1 MGDAIE
7 HRRMQPLPRSA
18 RHRELLRHRHARH
31 LPLRLLSE
39 SMQDTTRQPST
50 RSTWWPADERFA
62 SSDATSTPPTMRP
75 TRTTATADCRWV
87 IGNIDESSVSGM
99 KALKF
104 NENHPHLA
112 FMALHVFYDHGN
124 AISSENDLVAILDT
138 GCNMSC
144 HGSRWLERYTR
155 ATNQPMTMTS

>member
-1 MGDAIE
+1 
-7 HRRMQPLPRSA
+7 
-18 RHRELLRHRHARH
+18 
-31 LPLRLLSE
+31 
-39 SMQDTTRQPST
+39 
-50 RSTWWPADERFA
+50 
-62 SSDATSTPPTMRP
+62 
-75 TRTTATADCRWV
+75 
-87 IGNIDESSVSGM
+87 M

>member
-1 MGDAIE
+1 M
-7 HRRMQPLPRSA
+7 
-18 RHRELLRHRHARH
+18 
-31 LPLRLLSE
+31 
-39 SMQDTTRQPST
+39 
-50 RSTWWPADERFA
+50 
-62 SSDATSTPPTMRP
+62 
-75 TRTTATADCRWV
+75 

-155 ATNQPMTMTS
+155 ATNQPMTMPPLDDLRLQACGASTAAWPPEGHDI